1 MPEYYWYKENEYMQ
15 VSGTFS
21 KEETIVTT
29 HNLTVEE
36 LVNLPDITN
45 FSFQN
50 RKQLSI
56 GKTRMNLH
64 PVDSLSSKI
73 SGHTMPFAFV
83 LIKMS
88 DKEEIVEADTDGMF
102 TLDLTEEVKENTIIE
117 IISCVPN
124 SFIYTTRKISVPYNG
139 ELNIMEVD
147 NNIVFSLTPILFSPV
162 ILPKTK
168 EIVLKIVDSRVTKTS
183 FKIYV
188 SLEKEISSENGFTLE
203 GAVIFKTFDEKIIIL
218 DENETLIYTNEE
230 DLESKD
236 VNGDVNGQVN
246 VYNLTYSTD
255 KGILLSLANNAL
267 EVNEEYITSIFWKI
281 E

>member
-1 MPEYYWYKENEYMQ
+1 MPEYYWYKENEYMR
-15 VSGTFS
+15 VSGTFT
-21 KEETIVTT
+21 KEDTIVTT
-29 HNLTVEE
+29 HNLTEEE
-36 LVNLPDITN
+36 LVKLPDITN

-73 SGHTMPFAFV
+73 SGHTMPFASV

-124 SFIYTTRKISVPYNG
+124 SFIYTTRKISVPYDG

-162 ILPKTK
+162 ILPKIK

-188 SLEKEISSENGFTLE
+188 SLEKEITSENGFTLE
-203 GAVIFKTFDEKIIIL
+203 GAIIFKTFDEQIFTL
-218 DENETLIYTNEE
+218 NENETLIYTNEE
-230 DLESKD
+230 DLENKD
-236 VNGDVNGQVN
+236 VNGEVNI
-246 VYNLTYSTD
+246 YNLTYSTD
-255 KGILLSLANNAL
+255 KGVLLSLANNAL
-267 EVNEEYITSIFWKI
+267 EVNEEYMTSVFWKI
-281 E
+281 ECQ